1 MKQGQITK
9 KTSILIVDD
18 EKVFGDI
25 LSRTLMDVGF
35 DTYTANTASEALSL
49 IKKNSYDL
57 VVSDLNMPEMDGIE
71 LIREILNDKPNQC
84 IVVITGFPSRESQEE
99 AFRMGV
105 VNYLVKPFSLE
116 RFLEIVEKAIQ
127 GDAQGEPG
135 IRGPVELT
143 CEDLIQ
149 MHAFERRSIIL
160 EILNHKD
167 NGKIY
172 FKDGKVVHAETK
184 KLEGKE
190 AFYEIQSWKT
200 GIFKTE
206 PLKTN
211 VENTIGENVEVLLLE
226 GAAYQDELN
235 KSKKSHNSEGVGL
248 EGNSTRERRH
258 SMPSMIEEIN
268 AALKDL
274 ADNTPGLSLALLVD
288 NEGLPVTRYSSIQL
302 PEGTSDKV
310 AVASIALLGLAR
322 RNADQL
328 GLQGFQE
335 VLIKADTGYVY
346 SVSVG
351 AQTGYA
357 LVARTDQNVTLGA
370 LFMTVRGTRE
380 RINKAMG
387 VA

>member
-1 MKQGQITK
+1 
-9 KTSILIVDD
+9 
-18 EKVFGDI
+18 
-25 LSRTLMDVGF
+25 
-35 DTYTANTASEALSL
+35 
-49 IKKNSYDL
+49 
-57 VVSDLNMPEMDGIE
+57 
-71 LIREILNDKPNQC
+71 
-84 IVVITGFPSRESQEE
+84 
-99 AFRMGV
+99 
-105 VNYLVKPFSLE
+105 
-116 RFLEIVEKAIQ
+116 
-127 GDAQGEPG
+127 
-135 IRGPVELT
+135 
-143 CEDLIQ
+143 
-149 MHAFERRSIIL
+149 
-160 EILNHKD
+160 
-167 NGKIY
+167 
-172 FKDGKVVHAETK
+172 
-184 KLEGKE
+184 
-190 AFYEIQSWKT
+190 
-200 GIFKTE
+200 
-206 PLKTN
+206 
-211 VENTIGENVEVLLLE
+211 
-226 GAAYQDELN
+226 
-235 KSKKSHNSEGVGL
+235 
-248 EGNSTRERRH
+248 
-258 SMPSMIEEIN
+258 MPSMIEEIN